1 MISFLRILRI
11 GTDSL
16 ARSAQTLRLFPPRA
30 EKKPNP
36 PAPIVSA
43 QQTIRNAWDRAGGYL
58 NKWLPEKS
66 PEKSG

>member
-1 MISFLRILRI
+1 MMSLLRILRL
-11 GTDSL
+11 GVASL

-36 PAPIVSA
+36 PAPVVSA